1 MNAKTVEIESK
12 MPSFTGLATN
22 SATNSAVENKI
33 PAVSGLVTK
42 TDLDTKLQDI
52 SKRITSKKTK
62 H

>member
-1 MNAKTVEIESK
+1 
-12 MPSFTGLATN
+12 MPSIKGLATN
-22 SATNSAVENKI
+22 SVTNSGVKNKI